1 MRWGAGERGRGGDP
15 QTTRLKDYKTNMSKI
30 IGIDLGTTN
39 SAVAITRDGVPQ
51 ILPRGDERII
61 PSVVGYDGGN
71 GRWLVGTPARNQYVL
86 DPENTVRS
94 IKRKMGTDTRI
105 ELGGRQLSPPEIS
118 AFILRELKTIA
129 ERHLGSEVSEVVI
142 TVPAYFNDAQ
152 RQATIDAGQ
161 IADLRVRRIINEPTA
176 AALAYGLNM
185 AEDQLV
191 LVYDLGGGTFDV
203 SLVEL
208 MGGIVEV
215 RASHGNTQLGG
226 DDFDERLAEQLA
238 DRFVAEHGLD
248 LRQDRRAWA
257 RLLRA
262 AENAKITLSAHPFAW
277 VKEEYLAEKNGV
289 PLHMTYEVNRHDFEE
304 TITDLL
310 EGTLESIEQVLSEA
324 NVTEEEISHVLLVGG
339 STRIPAVWE
348 LVADRL
354 GIEPQMSVNPDE
366 AVALGAGVQ
375 AAIIAGEPIDAIL
388 VDVTPHSLGIA
399 VAQNRF
405 GSIISDIYQPLIR
418 RNSTIPATKE
428 EIFQTMFPEQTTIR
442 VEVYQGEA
450 PIASDNTLLGQ
461 FLIEGLEPPA
471 SGERAQVTV
480 QFDLNLDGILQV
492 TARDRK
498 TGKQENISVAATK
511 ARLSEAEILAASHHL
526 HDLEEEHE
534 ADWDEEPETGALLAK
549 AEALI
554 AAETTDQEA
563 RTLLRSLLQGIRQAR
578 VNGDEAEA
586 AELEEELLDL
596 LFDLEE

>member
-1 MRWGAGERGRGGDP
+1 
-15 QTTRLKDYKTNMSKI
+15 MSKI

-39 SAVAITRDGVPQ
+39 SAVAITRDGAPQ
-51 ILPRGDERII
+51 ILPRGDGRII
-61 PSVVGYDGGN
+61 PSVVGYDASN

-86 DPENTVRS
+86 APENTVRS
-94 IKRKMGTDTRI
+94 IKRKMGTDARL
-105 ELGGRQLSPPEIS
+105 ELGGRPLSPPEIS
-118 AFILRELKTIA
+118 AFILRELKNIA
-129 ERHLGSEVSEVVI
+129 ERHLGGEVSEAVI

-152 RQATIDAGQ
+152 RQATMDAGQ
-161 IADLRVRRIINEPTA
+161 IAGLRVRRIINEPTA

-226 DDFDERLAEQLA
+226 DDFDERLAGQLA
-238 DRFVAEHGLD
+238 DHFANEHGLD

-277 VKEEYLAEKNGV
+277 VKEEYLAEKDGV
-289 PLHMTYEVNRHDFEE
+289 PLHLTYEVSRQSFEE
-304 TITDLL
+304 AIADLL

-354 GIEPQMSVNPDE
+354 GIQPQMSVNPDE

-399 VAQNRF
+399 VARNRF

-418 RNSTIPATKE
+418 RNSTIPATRE
-428 EIFQTMFPEQTTIR
+428 EIFQTMFPEQTAIR

-450 PIASDNTLLGQ
+450 PVASTNTLLGD
-461 FLIEGLEPPA
+461 FLVDGLEPPA
-471 SGERAQVTV
+471 PGERAQVTV

-526 HDLEEEHE
+526 HDLEEEDE
-534 ADWDEEPETGALLAK
+534 ADWAEQPETGALLAK

-554 AAETTDQEA
+554 VDEATDEET

-578 VNGDEAEA
+578 ADADEEEA